1 MQEFPLCQLWRSLVF
16 WFARWRI
23 QPNNVKNW
31 PVKGRFQGLLEVAGT
46 RYLFFVPTI
55 DKIQK
60 NGVLPQLEIFE
71 LGTEKF
77 ISLLAL

>member
-1 MQEFPLCQLWRSLVF
+1 M
-16 WFARWRI
+16 
-23 QPNNVKNW
+23 
-31 PVKGRFQGLLEVAGT
+31 KGRFQGLLEVAGT